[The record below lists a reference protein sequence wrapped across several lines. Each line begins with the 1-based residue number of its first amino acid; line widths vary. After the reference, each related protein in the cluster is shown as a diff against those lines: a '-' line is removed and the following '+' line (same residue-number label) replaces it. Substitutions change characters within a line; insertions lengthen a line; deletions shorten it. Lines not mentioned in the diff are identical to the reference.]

1 MATIRI
7 QDITVSYG
15 SKQVLKNLSFSVS
28 DGACCAILGPS
39 ACGKTTIAR
48 AVCGFNKLEQGE
60 IFIGDTLVSSRPKN
74 VFLAPE
80 KRSIGVV
87 FQDYAVW
94 PHMTVF
100 ENTYYPLKKKRVEK
114 EEALRRARKALEQVQ
129 MWAYRDRLPSQLSGG
144 QQQRVAIARAL
155 VVGGEVIILDE
166 PITNLDA
173 NLREEMRF
181 EIKEL
186 QRRTGITV
194 LYITQDQSDAMAI
207 ADQIVILD
215 PGGNVRQIG
224 TPEHI
229 YKQPADSYVYQFL
242 GVSNF
247 LPLIRSGRGYQLR
260 SEDRSSGAMPVP
272 VPEELHQYDQ
282 VYLASRPMDIELRK
296 DGLLVGQVKSV
307 SFLGNIYDIR
317 MAVGD
322 TELRVHQ
329 GAYEAQRDGLPK
341 PGDRCG
347 ISFMN
352 PQYYDRFESDSKP
365 GRVEPGRADP
375 GRAVPGRAE
384 PDRLKSGRK
393 EALS

>member
-7 QDITVSYG
+7 QNVSVSY
-15 SKQVLKNLSFSVS
+15 KNKPVLDNLSFTVE
-28 DGACCAILGPS
+28 DGSCCAILGPS
-39 ACGKTTIAR
+39 ACGKTTVAR
-48 AVCGFNKLEQGE
+48 AICGFNKLEQGE
-60 IFIGDTLVSSRPKN
+60 IYIGSTLVSSRPKN

-80 KRSIGVV
+80 KRNIGVV

-94 PHMTVF
+94 PHMTVL
-100 ENTYYPLKKKRVEK
+100 ENTYYPLKKRRIDKD
-114 EEALRRARKALEQVQ
+114 EALQKARKALEQVQ

-181 EIKEL
+181 EIQEL
-186 QRRTGITV
+186 QRKTGITV

-215 PGGNVRQIG
+215 PNGNVRQIG
-224 TPEHI
+224 SPEHI
-229 YKQPADSYVYQFL
+229 YKHPADSFVYQFL

-247 LPLIRSGRGYQLR
+247 LPLVRAGRGYQVR
-260 SEDRSSGAMPVP
+260 SGGLAQEQPVP
-272 VPEELHQYDQ
+272 VPEALHRHDT
-282 VYLASRPMDIELRK
+282 VFMASRPMDIELRK
-296 DGLLVGQVKSV
+296 DGLIVGQVQSV

-317 MAVGD
+317 LTVGD
-322 TELRVHQ
+322 TQLRVHQ

-341 PGDRCG
+341 TGDWCG
-347 ISFMN
+347 VTFLD
-352 PQYYDRFESDSKP
+352 PRYYDC
-365 GRVEPGRADP
+365 VE
-375 GRAVPGRAE
+375 AE
-384 PDRLKSGRK
+384 TKAQAS
-393 EALS
+393 A